1 MAVRLVRRRFTVDEY
16 YRMAEAGILDEDD
29 RVELLEGEIVE
40 MTPIG
45 SRHAAHVDHLTR
57 LWLSRVHDR
66 AIVRVQ
72 HPVRLSEQTELQ
84 PDLALVRP
92 RTDRYTTSHP
102 GPDDVLLLVEVAQAT
117 RERDHREKLPLYA
130 RYGIGEVRVVD
141 LQRRGVDVYRTPA
154 PDGDQSVQRTAG
166 GDVLPVEALPDLAF
180 QAQDLLI

>member
-1 MAVRLVRRRFTVDEY
+1 MAVRVVRRRFTVDEY

-72 HPVRLSEQTELQ
+72 NPVRLSEQTELQ

-92 RTDRYTTSHP
+92 RTDRY
-102 GPDDVLLLVEVAQAT
+102 
-117 RERDHREKLPLYA
+117 
-130 RYGIGEVRVVD
+130 
-141 LQRRGVDVYRTPA
+141 
-154 PDGDQSVQRTAG
+154 
-166 GDVLPVEALPDLAF
+166 
-180 QAQDLLI
+180 